1 MSGFSRRF
9 FTKCNGDTLVHVLN
23 GSSYP
28 LTDVKICAQY
38 TCLGQMHGLW
48 CSGERTL
55 MICKCVRVN
64 FNCSTFGKIDLMLNF
79 VTSNIARC

>member
-9 FTKCNGDTLVHVLN
+9 FTKCNGDTLVHVLA

-28 LTDVKICAQY
+28 LTDVNMCAVHLSGSNAR
-38 TCLGQMHGLW
+38 TLVF
-48 CSGERTL
+48 GERTL